1 MTRVLGDLVTCGVD
15 TNIYNHIFGEAH
27 LLPAKTRAFVGK
39 RLISEYVSFNFITVQ
54 KVVCNQV
61 INTSFVSDSHL
72 ATLSDF
78 YQKPGKISETFG

>member
-1 MTRVLGDLVTCGVD
+1 MGQRTYFLQRQGP
-15 TNIYNHIFGEAH
+15 
-27 LLPAKTRAFVGK
+27 LLEK

-61 INTSFVSDSHL
+61 INTCFVSDSHL

-78 YQKPGKISETFG
+78 YQKSGKISETFG